1 MECSRFVPAF
11 LAELRLVLDLLLGN
25 GLGEFDGAKAG
36 ASSRTAQLVGY
47 ESF

>member
-11 LAELRLVLDLLLGN
+11 LAELRLVLDLLGN

-36 ASSRTAQLVGY
+36 ASSRNAQLVGY